1 MTWKLI
7 YQSQFQC
14 HQKLNQKKRLLHKFF
29 LTSSSSSFHMPIKI
43 INVEQQR
50 AQDGQPSDRFGQIP
64 EIIIT
69 RVCGFFE
76 VVMLLREKHANLKRQ
91 ILNMVFQKIFVQTFL
106 HIFFSK
112 TASPKMLQNF
122 EKSSKIWQRFG
133 NKMKKSLLKC
143 NFGCPI
149 HHYIDVTTSIKG
161 GEVRKED

>member
-1 MTWKLI
+1 MTQDHDFMTWKLI

-29 LTSSSSSFHMPIKI
+29 LTSSSFHMPIKI

-91 ILNMVFQKIFVQTFL
+91 ILYMAFSKNFL
-106 HIFFSK
+106 FKLFCTFFSQRRLRRRCCK
-112 TASPKMLQNF
+112 TLKNH
-122 EKSSKIWQRFG
+122 QRFG
-133 NKMKKSLLKC
+133 KDLVIKWKKAC
-143 NFGCPI
+143 
-149 HHYIDVTTSIKG
+149 
-161 GEVRKED
+161 

>member
-1 MTWKLI
+1 MTQDHDFMTWKLI

-106 HIFFSK
+106 QFFSQRRLRRRCCK
-112 TASPKMLQNF
+112 TLKNH
-122 EKSSKIWQRFG
+122 QRFG
-133 NKMKKSLLKC
+133 KDLVINWKKAC
-143 NFGCPI
+143 
-149 HHYIDVTTSIKG
+149 
-161 GEVRKED
+161 